1 MDVFKYPEKE
11 QWPELLKRPQVDQE
25 ELRQKVLQIINNV
38 KTQGDQTLIQ
48 FAKHYDKVELDS
60 VKVSEQEWE
69 QAGAQ
74 LSLKLK
80 EAIDLARTN
89 IEKFHRSQKP
99 IENYIETSP
108 GVWCWRKAVP
118 IEKVGLYIPGGTA
131 PLISTFLMLAVP
143 ATLAGC
149 KEIVVCT
156 PPNKEGSVHPA
167 ILHIARSLNIN
178 KVFKAGGAQAIA
190 AMAYGT
196 ESIPP
201 VYKIFGPGNR
211 FVTMAKQLVS
221 MDGVGIDLPAGPSEV
236 TVIADASAN
245 AEFIAADLLS
255 QAEHGIDSQVL
266 LILTEE
272 DLIEKVQQA
281 MERQLQTLPRAKT
294 ARLALQNS
302 KIFLVENTAQAVEL
316 SNAYA
321 PEHLIIVTEDAE
333 ELAEKVVNAGSVF
346 IGPWTPEAA
355 GDYASGTNHTLPTH
369 GYAFSYSGVSQES
382 FMKLISF
389 QRISENGLRS
399 IGRAIMELSE
409 AEGLEAH
416 KRAVSVRMEKI
427 PKILPE
433 DAQVGE
439 ANNGQY

>member
-1 MDVFKYPEKE
+1 MEVFKYPAKE
-11 QWPELLKRPQVDQE
+11 QWPELLKRPQTDQE
-25 ELRQKVLQIINNV
+25 ELRQKVVQIINNV

-48 FAKHYDKVELDS
+48 FARHYDKVELDS
-60 VKVSEQEWE
+60 VTVSEEEWA
-69 QAGAQ
+69 QASDS

-80 EAIDLARTN
+80 EAIDVARSN

-143 ATLAGC
+143 ASLAGC
-149 KEIVVCT
+149 QEIVICT
-156 PPNKEGSVHPA
+156 PPTKEASVHPA
-167 ILHIARSLNIN
+167 ILHIARSLGIT

-196 ESIPP
+196 ESIPS

-236 TVIADASAN
+236 TVIADHTAN
-245 AEFIAADLLS
+245 ADFIAADLLS
-255 QAEHGIDSQVL
+255 QAEHGIDSQVM
-266 LILTEE
+266 LILTDEA
-272 DLIEKVQQA
+272 LISKVQQA
-281 MERQLQTLPRAKT
+281 LEQQLQTLPRAKT
-294 ARLALQNS
+294 ARLAFQNS
-302 KIFLVENTAQAVEL
+302 RIFLVENSAQAIEL

-333 ELAEKVVNAGSVF
+333 ELAEKVINAGSVF

-369 GYAFSYSGVSQES
+369 GYAFSYSGVSLES
-382 FMKLISF
+382 FMKVISF
-389 QRISENGLRS
+389 QKISESGLRT
-399 IGRAIMELSE
+399 IGRAIMELAE

-416 KRAVSVRMEKI
+416 RRAVTIRLEKI
-427 PKILPE
+427 SELLAK
-433 DAQVGE
+433 DNKNGE
-439 ANNGQY
+439 GNDV

>member
-1 MDVFKYPEKE
+1 MDVIKYPSKE
-11 QWPELLKRPQVDQE
+11 QWPEFLKRPHMDHE
-25 ELRQKVLQIINNV
+25 ELRQKVLQIIENV

-60 VKVSEQEWE
+60 VKVSQEEWNS
-69 QAGAQ
+69 ASDK

-80 EAIDLARTN
+80 EAIDVARSN
-89 IEKFHRSQKP
+89 IEKFHRSQRP

-143 ATLAGC
+143 AQLAGC

-156 PPNKEGSVHPA
+156 PPNKEASVHPA
-167 ILHIARSLNIN
+167 ILHIARSLGIN
-178 KVFKAGGAQAIA
+178 QVFKTGGAQAIA

-196 ESIPP
+196 ESIPS

-211 FVTMAKQLVS
+211 FVTMAKQLIS

-236 TVIADASAN
+236 TVIADHTAN
-245 AEFIAADLLS
+245 PDFIAADLLS

-266 LILTEE
+266 LILTDEA
-272 DLIEKVQQA
+272 LIEKVQQA
-281 MERQLQTLPRAKT
+281 LENQLQTLPRGKT

-302 KIFLVENTAQAVEL
+302 RIFLVENTEQAIEL

-369 GYAFSYSGVSQES
+369 GYAFSYSGVSLES
-382 FMKLISF
+382 FMKVISF
-389 QRISENGLRS
+389 QKISDKGLRH
-399 IGRAIMELSE
+399 IGRAIMELAD

-416 KRAVSVRMEKI
+416 RRAVSLRLEKI
-427 PKILPE
+427 PKILPDDSLVKE
-433 DAQVGE
+433 EV
-439 ANNGQY
+439 NG

>member
-1 MDVFKYPEKE
+1 MEVFKYPAKE
-11 QWPELLKRPQVDQE
+11 QWPELLKRPQTDQE

-48 FAKHYDKVELDS
+48 FARHYDKVELDS
-60 VKVSEQEWE
+60 VTVSEEEWA
-69 QAGAQ
+69 QASDS

-80 EAIDLARTN
+80 EAIDVARSN

-143 ATLAGC
+143 ASLAGC
-149 KEIVVCT
+149 REIVVCT
-156 PPNKEGSVHPA
+156 PPNKEASVHPA
-167 ILHIARSLNIN
+167 ILHIARSLGIT

-196 ESIPP
+196 ESIPS

-236 TVIADASAN
+236 TVIADHTAN
-245 AEFIAADLLS
+245 ADFIAADLLS
-255 QAEHGIDSQVL
+255 QAEHGIDSQVM
-266 LILTEE
+266 LILTDET
-272 DLIEKVQQA
+272 LISKVQQA
-281 MERQLQTLPRAKT
+281 LEQQLQTLPRAKT
-294 ARLALQNS
+294 ARLAFQNS
-302 KIFLVENTAQAVEL
+302 RIFLVENSAQAIEL

-369 GYAFSYSGVSQES
+369 GYAFSYSGVSLES
-382 FMKLISF
+382 FMKVISF
-389 QRISENGLRS
+389 QKISESGLRA
-399 IGRAIMELSE
+399 IGRAIMELAE

-416 KRAVSVRMEKI
+416 RRAVTIRLDKI
-427 PKILPE
+427 SKLLAK
-433 DAQVGE
+433 DNKNGE
-439 ANNGQY
+439 GNDV

>member
-1 MDVFKYPEKE
+1 MEVFKYPAKE
-11 QWPELLKRPQVDQE
+11 QWPNLLKRPQMDQE
-25 ELRQKVLQIINNV
+25 ELRKKVAQIIQNV
-38 KTQGDQTLIQ
+38 KNQGDQTLIQ
-48 FAKHYDKVELDS
+48 FARHYDKVELDS
-60 VKVSEQEWE
+60 VKVSEDEWA
-69 QAGAQ
+69 QAGNK

-108 GVWCWRKAVP
+108 GVWCWRKAVA

-156 PPNKEGSVHPA
+156 PPNKEASVHPA
-167 ILHIARSLNIN
+167 ILYIANSLGIR

-196 ESIPP
+196 ESIPS

-221 MDGVGIDLPAGPSEV
+221 LDGVGIDLPAGPSEV
-236 TVIADASAN
+236 AVIADHTAN
-245 AEFIAADLLS
+245 PDFIAADLLS

-272 DLIEKVQQA
+272 SLIDRVQQA
-281 MERQLQTLPRAKT
+281 IERQLETLPRAKT
-294 ARLALQNS
+294 ARQALQNS
-302 KIFLVENTAQAVEL
+302 RIFLIQNTEQAIEL
-316 SNAYA
+316 ANAYA

-333 ELAEKVVNAGSVF
+333 NLADKVVNAGSVF

-355 GDYASGTNHTLPTH
+355 GDYASGTNHTLPTF
-369 GYAFSYSGVSQES
+369 GYAFSYSGVSLES
-382 FMKLISF
+382 FMKVISF
-389 QRISENGLRS
+389 QKISEKGLRS
-399 IGRAIMELSE
+399 IGRAIMELAD
-409 AEGLEAH
+409 AESLEAH
-416 KRAVSVRMEKI
+416 KRAVSIRLTQL
-427 PKILPE
+427 PKEWPQ
-433 DAQVGE
+433 DAE
-439 ANNGQY
+439 LEEEEHNG

>member
-1 MDVFKYPEKE
+1 MEVIKFPPKE
-11 QWPELLKRPQVDQE
+11 QWPELLKRPQSDQE
-25 ELRQKVLQIINNV
+25 ELRQKVIQIINNV

-48 FAKHYDKVELDS
+48 FAKHYDKVELES
-60 VKVSEQEWE
+60 VTVSEEEWNKASD
-69 QAGAQ
+69 QI
-74 LSLKLK
+74 SLKLK

-99 IENYIETSP
+99 IENYIETAP

-143 ATLAGC
+143 ARLAGC

-156 PPNKEGSVHPA
+156 PPNKEASVHPA
-167 ILHIARSLNIN
+167 ILHIARSLGIT

-196 ESIPP
+196 ESIPA
-201 VYKIFGPGNR
+201 VYKVFGPGNR
-211 FVTMAKQLVS
+211 FVTMAKQLIS

-236 TVIADASAN
+236 LVIADHTAN
-245 AEFIAADLLS
+245 ADFIAADLLS

-266 LILTEE
+266 LILTAES
-272 DLIEKVQQA
+272 LINQVQEA
-281 MERQLQTLPRAKT
+281 LERQLQTLPRAKT
-294 ARLALQNS
+294 ARLAFQNS
-302 KIFLVENTAQAVEL
+302 RIFLVENTEQAIAL

-333 ELAEKVVNAGSVF
+333 ELAEKVQNAGSVF

-369 GYAFSYSGVSQES
+369 GYAFSYSGVSLES
-382 FMKLISF
+382 FMKVISF
-389 QRISENGLRS
+389 QKISETGLRS
-399 IGRAIMELSE
+399 IGRAIMELAN

-416 KRAVSVRMEKI
+416 RRAVSVRLEKI
-427 PKILPE
+427 PKLLPE
-433 DAQVGE
+433 DAEVDE
-439 ANNGQY
+439 HNAL